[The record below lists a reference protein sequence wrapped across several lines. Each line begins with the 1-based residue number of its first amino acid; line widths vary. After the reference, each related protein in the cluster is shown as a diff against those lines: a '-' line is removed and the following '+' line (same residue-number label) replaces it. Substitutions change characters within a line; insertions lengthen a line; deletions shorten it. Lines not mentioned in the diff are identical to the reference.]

1 MYGTITVLTL
11 IGQNHKETFRYLKF
25 GTWQIDYVVEYSIRM
40 PAIGKK
46 AMQITCQHNCL
57 KHVNLMKS
65 THSDISLLT
74 KKKICFKETVS
85 VASVSTISMEQ

>member
-1 MYGTITVLTL
+1 MYATITVLTL

-46 AMQITCQHNCL
+46 AMLITCQHNCL
-57 KHVNLMKS
+57 KPVNLMKVHIV
-65 THSDISLLT
+65 TSLLT

-85 VASVSTISMEQ
+85 VAPVSTISMEQ